1 MDTCSSLGDDVDERE
16 RDDAVGRSLLRL
28 RAEIDRLDAELLE
41 RFIARLEIAEQIG
54 AIKRA
59 LGLPITDPER
69 EREVLDGAVEQ
80 TAGRCPPAVIEGLVS
95 QLIHAARL
103 VQGRPR
109 VAYLGPAT
117 THSHR
122 ATLRWFADAQ
132 LCATS
137 TLRAA
142 VEAVCTGAA
151 DYAVVPWSNR
161 HAGVIAE
168 VHEAVREAGPKLR
181 VLCFAELSV
190 RHVLAARSGP
200 IERVFCRPEPLAGAR
215 RWLERELP
223 EVAIEL
229 VSSNDEAARQ
239 AADCLGG
246 AAITTTAAARAWGL
260 VRVAEGIDGDDNRTI
275 FALLTRT

>member
-1 MDTCSSLGDDVDERE
+1 MWSTLGDTDRNE
-16 RDDAVGRSLLRL
+16 SLAASLASL
-28 RAEIDRLDAELLE
+28 RAEIDRLDIELLE
-41 RFIARLEIAEQIG
+41 HFVARLELAEQIG
-54 AIKRA
+54 VIKRA
-59 LGLPITDPER
+59 LGLPISDPER
-69 EREVLDGAVEQ
+69 EREVLEGALEQ
-80 TAGRCPPAVIEGLVS
+80 TSGRCPPALIEGLIS
-95 QLIHAARL
+95 HLIHAARIL
-103 VQGRPR
+103 QERPR

-122 ATLRWFADAQ
+122 AVLRWFTDPQ
-132 LCATS
+132 LCATP

-142 VEAVCTGAA
+142 VQAVCTGAA

-168 VHEAVREAGPKLR
+168 VHEAVREAGSQVR
-181 VLCFAELSV
+181 VLSFAELSV

-223 EVAIEL
+223 KVAIEL
-229 VSSNDEAARQ
+229 CSSNDEAARL
-239 AADCLGG
+239 AAECLGG

-260 VRVAEGIDGDDNRTI
+260 ERLAEGIDGDDNRTT
-275 FALLTRT
+275 FALLTRAEA